1 MLHRHHIASAAG
13 HHLGHLFQLAGFVL
27 QCDGQVCLAAAH
39 HKAAGDDAVQ
49 DVHINVAAG
58 DDAGHLFALHRQLVE
73 QHRRHRHSA
82 CTLGHQLLVLHQ
94 GEDSRCRL
102 VLGHGNDIVHILL
115 AQLVGQLAR
124 GLDLNAVRKG
134 GSRFQGLVLVL
145 VQAAVHTGGT
155 LGLYA
160 VHLDLR
166 PQGLDGKGDA
176 GDQSAA
182 AHRHHHSVHIR
193 QLVED
198 LQANGSLPGDD
209 LLVIVRVDKGHV
221 VLLLQLHGLV
231 VGFVVGAGHKADLR
245 AQIFG
250 VFHLHQGCAVRHTD
264 DAADAAPG
272 SRQRHALRM
281 VARRAGNDALGALLL
296 GKLADLIISAPH
308 LKAAGG
314 LQVLSLEVQLAVLGQ
329 LGGFDEV
336 GLAGNVLQHKG
347 GVVDLIQSQ
356 HDRYFLYFFVMSFSI
371 SYKNCFVK

>member
-1 MLHRHHIASAAG
+1 MLHRHHIAAAAG

-39 HKAAGDDAVQ
+39 HKAAGDNAVQ
-49 DVHINVAAG
+49 DIHINVAAG

-73 QHRRHRHSA
+73 QYCCHRHSA

-94 GEDSRCRL
+94 GEDGRRCL
-102 VLGHGNDIVHILL
+102 VLGHGNDIIHILL
-115 AQLVGQLAR
+115 AQLIGQLAR

-134 GSRFQGLVLVL
+134 GGSFQGLVLVL

-166 PQGLDGKGDA
+166 AQGLDGKGDA
-176 GDQSAA
+176 GNQSAA

-193 QLVED
+193 QLVENF
-198 LQANGSLPGDD
+198 QTNRALPGDD
-209 LLVIVRVDKGHV
+209 LLVIVGVNKGHV

-250 VFHLHQGCAVRHTD
+250 VLHLHQGRAVRHTD

-296 GKLADLIISAPH
+296 RKLADFIVSAPH
-308 LKAAGG
+308 LKAASG
-314 LQVLSLEVQLAVLGQ
+314 LQVLGLEVQLAVLGQ

-336 GLAGNVLQHKG
+336 GLSRHVLQHKG

-356 HDRYFLYFFVMSFSI
+356 HDRYFLYFFVMSSSI
-371 SYKNCFVK
+371 SYENCFVK